1 MNESFVAKNDPS
13 QNFTPSGRNQI
24 VAYTSCMTNNLH
36 SGTVVRNGRHFKAG
50 IQLPGHAAGRAEQ
63 WWYCFCICVVQS
75 FFMPENT
82 TEREYPFYIKI
93 TVILIGLVAAVYILF
108 VLGDILVPLAF
119 AVLIAIL
126 LNPLYAKFEGIMPK
140 VPAILLSLLIA
151 ILLIAGL
158 FYFLSTQISVFLE
171 SLPLIKQ
178 KISMLL
184 QQLQHWTKSEFGI
197 DIRKQITALTAG
209 MENGGSMLTSTVA
222 PVISVISVFLLI
234 PTYVYLLLYYKPL
247 ILDFLFQIFSEK
259 KALQVAEILSETKT
273 AVQSYMQG
281 LMIETAIV
289 SVLNSVVLLLVG
301 VPSAFVF
308 GVIGGIL
315 NLIPYIGGLV
325 AIALPLL
332 MVTITQNGYSG
343 QLWVIAGYLI
353 IQFIDNN
360 LLVPMVVSRRVQIN
374 ALMSIVIVLL
384 GAALWGVSG
393 MFLSIPLIGVLKIV
407 FDRVDDLK
415 PWGSLLGTEVPA
427 EHIGLVW
434 QKRWDR
440 IFRRMQKKKEL
451 EEKLPPDEEIG
462 TKTV

>member
-1 MNESFVAKNDPS
+1 MNMPVTNASFLFCLAGQPGPK
-13 QNFTPSGRNQI
+13 
-24 VAYTSCMTNNLH
+24 
-36 SGTVVRNGRHFKAG
+36 TVV
-50 IQLPGHAAGRAEQ
+50 LLLYS
-63 WWYCFCICVVQS
+63 YCATFP
-75 FFMPENT
+75 MDT
-82 TEREYPFYIKI
+82 KEYPIYIKI
-93 TVILIGLVAAVYILF
+93 PAILVGLVISVYILF

-126 LNPLYAKFEGIMPK
+126 LNPLYTRFDAIMPK
-140 VPAILLSLLIA
+140 VPAILLTLLVA

-178 KISMLL
+178 KIGTLL
-184 QQLQHWTKSEFGI
+184 QQLQRWTKAELGL
-197 DIRKQITALTAG
+197 DINKQVAALTSG
-209 MENGGSMLTSTVA
+209 VNNGGGMLTSAVT
-222 PVISVISVFLLI
+222 PVLSLISVFLLI

-247 ILDFLFQIFSEK
+247 ILDFLYHIFSEK
-259 KALQVAEILSETKT
+259 QALQVAEILSETKT

-289 SVLNSVVLLLVG
+289 SILNSLVLLLIG
-301 VPSAFVF
+301 VPSAVVF

-315 NLIPYIGGLV
+315 NLIPYIGGLI

-332 MVTITQNGYSG
+332 MVTITHDGFSG
-343 QLWVIAGYLI
+343 QLWVIAGYLT

-360 LLVPMVVSRRVQIN
+360 FLVPMVVSSRVQIN
-374 ALMSIVIVLL
+374 ALMSIIIVLL

-407 FDRVDDLK
+407 FDRIEELK
-415 PWGSLLGTEVPA
+415 PWGSLLGTEVPT

-440 IFRRMQKKKEL
+440 IFRRMQKKKAL
-451 EEKLPPDEEIG
+451 EEKLSNEES
-462 TKTV
+462 TVSSEATGNEPSSVSSGQ